1 MKNLKLLVVLL
12 MGIIVISCSSDDDT
26 TETTIVIK
34 DFKVSIDE
42 NPVAGLELGVI
53 EATTNQGTLMY
64 TIKTEE
70 PSGAFVI
77 DAKSGKLTVKDATLF
92 DFETRTSLTAI
103 VQVKNGGL
111 SKEAKVTIA
120 LNDVN
125 DAAITIK
132 GFEATIDENP
142 TANQDLGTIEATT
155 DQGELTYSLIAE
167 EPSGAFTI
175 DTTGKLTVKDATLFD
190 YETRTTLTARVQ
202 IKNGE
207 QSKEAK
213 VTVMLNDVIESE
225 NIIFPDINFKN
236 ALLAHIDPIIDTNTD
251 GEISIEEALV
261 VEKIDVSKK
270 KISNLSGIEYF
281 GVLTYLDC
289 SINQLTSLDISK
301 NTELTYLDCSGD
313 GLTSLDMS
321 KTPKLTHLDCAGNQL
336 TSLDVSKNTKLI
348 NLLSAFNQLT
358 SLDVSKN
365 PALTRLDCYG
375 NKLTSL
381 DVSKSPAL
389 TRLSCYENKL
399 TSLNVSK
406 NPALTRLSCFRNQLT
421 SLDVSKSPALTKLS
435 CFENQ
440 LTSLDISKNIALV
453 NLKCYYNQL
462 TSLDVSK
469 NPALTILNCYKNQL
483 TSLDISKNPALT
495 EFYCYYNQLTFLNMK
510 NGKNDILTQVITHD
524 NPFLTC
530 IQVDDPDAE
539 YLWKWNIDDT
549 ASYASDCTR

>member
-1 MKNLKLLVVLL
+1 MKNLKLLVILL
-12 MGIIVISCSSDDDT
+12 IGIIVISCSSDDDT

-34 DFKVSIDE
+34 DFKASIDE
-42 NPVAGLELGVI
+42 NPIAGVELGAI

-92 DFETRTSLTAI
+92 DFETRTSLTAT
-103 VQVKNGGL
+103 VQVKNGDL
-111 SKEAKVTIA
+111 SKEAKVIIV

-132 GFEATIDENP
+132 DFKATIDENP

-167 EPSGAFTI
+167 EPSGALAI
-175 DTTGKLTVKDATLFD
+175 DATGKLTVKDATLFD
-190 YETRTTLTARVQ
+190 YETRTTLTATVQ

-213 VTVMLNDVIESE
+213 VTVMLNNVIESE
-225 NIIFPDINFKN
+225 NIVFPDINFKN
-236 ALLAHIDPIIDTNTD
+236 ALLAHTDPIIDTNTD

-281 GVLTYLDC
+281 AVLTYLDC

-301 NTELTYLDCSGD
+301 NTELTYLDCSSD

-336 TSLDVSKNTKLI
+336 TSLDMSKNTKLI

-358 SLDVSKN
+358 SIDVSKN
-365 PALTRLDCYG
+365 TALTRLDCY
-375 NKLTSL
+375 
-381 DVSKSPAL
+381 
-389 TRLSCYENKL
+389 E
-399 TSLNVSK
+399 
-406 NPALTRLSCFRNQLT
+406 
-421 SLDVSKSPALTKLS
+421 
-435 CFENQ
+435 
-440 LTSLDISKNIALV
+440 
-453 NLKCYYNQL
+453 NQL

-469 NPALTILNCYKNQL
+469 NTMLTTLSCSSNQL
-483 TSLDISKNPALT
+483 TSLDVSQNSALTILWCNRNKINALDVSKNTMLATLVCAENQISSLDISQNTTLT
-495 EFYCYYNQLTFLNMK
+495 KFHCYYNQLTFLNMK
-510 NGKNDILTQVITHD
+510 NGKNDIITEIFTYQ
-524 NPFLTC
+524 NLLTC

-539 YLWKWNIDDT
+539 YLKKWVKDDK